1 MGYLGYL
8 LVFLGAGV
16 GGALRH
22 LINLGANQ
30 LFGSRLPYGTFA
42 VNVIGSFVMGALTEY
57 WTQKNGL
64 PQSLRLF
71 LTTGI
76 LGGFTTFSTFSLDA
90 AMLWERG
97 ENATALAY
105 VVTSVVFSVGA
116 LAAGLALVRTLA
128 VVRL

>member
-1 MGYLGYL
+1 MQPSCSHSP
-8 LVFLGAGV
+8 
-16 GGALRH
+16 R
-22 LINLGANQ
+22 I
-30 LFGSRLPYGTFA
+30 R
-42 VNVIGSFVMGALTEY
+42 
-57 WTQKNGL
+57 QKNGL